1 MFLRPEKVIV
11 EVEHQFVLINL
22 LSTEQNHTVEL
33 SNKFNINEN
42 EDYVFGY
49 GDSRFKKF
57 QVILDFD

>member
-1 MFLRPEKVIV
+1 M
-11 EVEHQFVLINL
+11 EHQFVLINF
-22 LSTEQNHTVEL
+22 LSSEQNHAVEL

-57 QVILDFD
+57 QVKLD